1 MAAKSS
7 RSCCSFNDECIF
19 PSEGQ
24 PGFIVPSHW
33 SGPAAHIFISL
44 LKPMSSTANLKDQL
58 EANMG
63 PVYNSYTNK
72 RCPIIYEYK

>member
-7 RSCCSFNDECIF
+7 RSYCSFNDECIF

-44 LKPMSSTANLKDQL
+44 LKPMSSIANLKGQL
-58 EANMG
+58 QANMG
-63 PVYNSYTNK
+63 PGYNS
-72 RCPIIYEYK
+72 IYQQAKPNNILI